1 MSKKK
6 KGIDITGAFGAFD
19 DEYVTVPK
27 GELGIKKKDKS
38 LTLSFEKPFS
48 KKSKQNINST
58 IGATFSKEGKNSLLS
73 LTGSKT
79 GKSKNVMF
87 EFSKSFDKGNEVKK
101 GRMFTAAEV
110 RALDEAKEEKNYKK
124 KDRIKSSG
132 DKDRIKLMSSNL
144 RRYTKGGMCPGESR
158 GGGAAIRGKGFKGVF

>member
-1 MSKKK
+1 MSKK
-6 KGIDITGAFGAFD
+6 KGIDITGAIGAFD

-38 LTLSFEKPFS
+38 LTLSLEKPFS

-58 IGATFSKEGKNSLLS
+58 IGASFTKEGKNSSFS

-79 GKSKNVMF
+79 GKSKNFVF
-87 EFSKSFDKGNEVKK
+87 ELSKSFYKGGGAKK

>member
-1 MSKKK
+1 MGKK

-38 LTLSFEKPFS
+38 LTLSLEKPFS

-58 IGATFSKEGKNSLLS
+58 IGATFTKEGKDSSLS

-79 GKSKNVMF
+79 GKSKNWEVS
-87 EFSKSFDKGNEVKK
+87 FSKSFN
-101 GRMFTAAEV
+101 
-110 RALDEAKEEKNYKK
+110 
-124 KDRIKSSG
+124 
-132 DKDRIKLMSSNL
+132 
-144 RRYTKGGMCPGESR
+144 KGGEAR

>member
-1 MSKKK
+1 MTKK
-6 KGIDITGAFGAFD
+6 KGIDITGAIGAFD

-27 GELGIKKKDKS
+27 GQLAVKKKDKS
-38 LTLSFEKPFS
+38 LTLSLEKPFS

-58 IGATFSKEGKNSLLS
+58 IGATFTKEGKNSSLS

-79 GKSKNVMF
+79 GKSKDVMF
-87 EFSKSFDKGNEVKK
+87 SFSKSFDKGNEVKK

-110 RALDEAKEEKNYKK
+110 RALDEAKSSKNYKK

-132 DKDRIKLMSSNL
+132 DKERIELMGTNL
-144 RRYTKGGMCPGESR
+144 RKYTEGGMCR
-158 GGGAAIRGKGFKGVF
+158 GAGAAIKGTKFKGVF

>member
-1 MSKKK
+1 MGKK

-27 GELGIKKKDKS
+27 GELGLKKNNKS
-38 LTLSFEKPFS
+38 FTLSLEKPIS

-58 IGATFSKEGKNSLLS
+58 IGATFTKEGKNSS
-73 LTGSKT
+73 HGFTFSKT
-79 GKSKNVMF
+79 GKAKQYLYNY
-87 EFSKSFDKGNEVKK
+87 SKSFNKGGGAKE

-110 RALDEAKEEKNYKK
+110 RALDEAKEEKNFKK

-158 GGGAAIRGKGFKGVF
+158 GGGAAIKGKGFKGIF